1 MEWSS
6 PTCTARLAW
15 PSGSQ
20 DSRSLAVAGLGDA
33 APAPAGSSCNVARPG
48 TLAGA
53 RQRWLLA
60 VAHDFTSRQSDAA
73 RAHEYTNVF
82 T

>member
-1 MEWSS
+1 MVLAYLH
-6 PTCTARLAW
+6 CTPRLAQW
-15 PSGSQ
+15 VTGLTVTCGC
-20 DSRSLAVAGLGDA
+20 RALGDA